1 MYSALSLHLNTTTSN
16 PQLLPGL
23 RSIND
28 FGCVFMVC
36 VCTWDVNVACSSIF
50 SQVRG
55 EKNLV
60 WFGEGK
66 HGLSLMVH
74 PRYTESRLRNWG
86 FKLNQVSGA
95 FFLGYVKLG
104 LLMDKL
110 YCVNH
115 VLQLPFGF

>member
-1 MYSALSLHLNTTTSN
+1 MYSTLSLHLNTTTEVPLSKAPN
-16 PQLLPGL
+16 PQLLPGH

-28 FGCVFMVC
+28 FGCVFMVCVFTAVCVCVC

-60 WFGEGK
+60 WFGEWK

-86 FKLNQVSGA
+86 FKLNQVSGT
-95 FFLGYVKLG
+95 FF
-104 LLMDKL
+104 
-110 YCVNH
+110 
-115 VLQLPFGF
+115 